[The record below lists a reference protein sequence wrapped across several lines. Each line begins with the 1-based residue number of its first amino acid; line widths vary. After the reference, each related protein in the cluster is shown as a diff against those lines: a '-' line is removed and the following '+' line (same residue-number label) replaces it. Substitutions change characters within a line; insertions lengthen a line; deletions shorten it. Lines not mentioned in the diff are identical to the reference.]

1 MIGSSLSGISFS
13 GLSSGI
19 DSESIISRLL
29 QIEAIPINRLENQK
43 AQLQSRQTILQ
54 QLKGQVS
61 NLAGAGSKLNSA
73 ATFQAIKAA
82 SSDTA
87 VATISV
93 GSSAQ
98 AGIYDLTVSKLA
110 KAHKVS
116 SAAQANATD
125 ALGYSG
131 TLVVNGEAVE
141 VTASDTL
148 KTLAQKINDKQA
160 GVVASVLDGGTNNA
174 YLTLTSSKS
183 GASNKVQ
190 VADLSGTV
198 AADLGLIGGGSSIRS
213 AITNGA
219 TSVAFTSSS
228 TSVGELMGVSG
239 LGSLTF
245 SVNGVD
251 VTVDFDDDSLQD
263 IANAINAAG
272 TGATASVRSETVDG
286 STVYHLD
293 ISGASTPTFTDP
305 DSALHALG
313 ILQQGFGSVLVSA
326 QDAEYT
332 LDGVALTSATNTITG
347 VIPDVTLTLLQADE
361 TTPKTSTL
369 TLTRDDEKIVSNVKE
384 VMNAF
389 NSLIDFIRANSA
401 FDKETF
407 RSGPL
412 FGDSTARQVE
422 DTVSNL
428 IFRTVDGLAGTYT
441 NLADIGFSFDD
452 QGKLALDESQLS
464 AAIAS
469 NLSAVGAVFRAMG
482 SSTANTLTY
491 ISSTDKTVATGSGFY
506 GVNITQLATK
516 GNLVAGVAQ
525 SSNTASSEILTFS
538 GSLFG
543 STPYDLLVPSGYS
556 QSAVVDLINN
566 DSKLK
571 DLVVATVEGGFLK
584 ITSKNFGTSN
594 DFAVVSNVAA
604 AADTTGIGL
613 EGESTKTDALNV
625 AGTINGEEATGNGQY
640 LTGKSGNATT
650 DGLQIQ
656 YTGASLGD
664 VGSIQLTQGIGAL
677 LQAQINSMTDSIN
690 GLFAANDQSIQSQ
703 VETIDDS
710 IERLTEALIVKK
722 QSLQQRFAAMEQAI
736 SQLQTQQ
743 VRLNSMFG
751 QR

>member
-29 QIEAIPINRLENQK
+29 QIEAIPINRLESQK

-73 ATFQAIKAA
+73 STYQAIKAA

-87 VATISV
+87 VATMSA
-93 GSSAQ
+93 GTSSQ
-98 AGIYDLTVSKLA
+98 AGTYELTVSKLA

-116 SAAQANATD
+116 SSAQANTTD

-131 TLVVNGEAVE
+131 TFVVNGEAVE

-174 YLTLTSSKS
+174 YLTITSSKS
-183 GASNKVQ
+183 GASNKAQ

-198 AADLGLIGGGSSIRS
+198 AADLGLISGGSSIRS

-228 TSVGELMGVSG
+228 TAVGELMGVSG

-245 SVNGVD
+245 SVNSVD

-286 STVYHLD
+286 TTVYHLD

-313 ILQQGFGSVLVSA
+313 ILQQGFGSVLVTA

-332 LDGVALTSATNTITG
+332 LDGVSLTSATNTVTG

-407 RSGPL
+407 QSGPL

-428 IFRTVDGLAGTYT
+428 IFRTVDGLTGTYT

-452 QGKLALDESQLS
+452 QGKLTLDESQLS
-464 AAIAS
+464 TAIAS
-469 NLSAVGAVFRAMG
+469 NLSEVSAVFRAMG

-491 ISSTDKTVATGSGFY
+491 ISSTDKTVASGSGY
-506 GVNITQLATK
+506 YSVNITQLATK
-516 GNLVAGVAQ
+516 GDLVAGVAQ

-566 DSKLK
+566 DSKLQ
-571 DLVVATVEGGFLK
+571 DIVVATVEGGFLK
-584 ITSKNFGTSN
+584 IASKNYGTSN
-594 DFAVVSNVAA
+594 DFTVVSNVAA
-604 AADTTGIGL
+604 ASDSTGIGL
-613 EGESTKTDALNV
+613 EGESAKTDALDV

-640 LTGKSGNATT
+640 LTGNSGNATT

-656 YTGASLGD
+656 YAGTTLGD
-664 VGSIQLTQGIGAL
+664 VGSIQLTHGIGAL

-690 GLFAANDQSIQSQ
+690 GLFAANDQSIQTQ

-710 IERLTEALIVKK
+710 IERLTEALLVKK

-743 VRLNSMFG
+743 TRLSSMFG
-751 QR
+751 